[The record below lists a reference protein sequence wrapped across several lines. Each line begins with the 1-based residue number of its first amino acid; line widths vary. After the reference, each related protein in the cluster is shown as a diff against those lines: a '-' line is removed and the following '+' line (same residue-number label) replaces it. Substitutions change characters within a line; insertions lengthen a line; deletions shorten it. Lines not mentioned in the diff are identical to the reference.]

1 MKVFTYSE
9 ARQHLADLLE
19 LAESEGAVRIR
30 RRDGRSF
37 TLTRERETTSP
48 LEGIGIRAP
57 VGLETLLS
65 ALEET
70 RGRHG

>member
-9 ARQHLADLLE
+9 ARQHLAEVLE

-37 TLTRERETTSP
+37 KVSLERETSSP
-48 LEGIGIRAP
+48 LEGIGVRAP
-57 VGLETLLS
+57 VGLENLLS

>member
-9 ARQHLADLLE
+9 ARQHLSEVLE

-37 TLTRERETTSP
+37 TLSLERETTSP
-48 LEGIGIRAP
+48 LEGLGIRAP
-57 VGLETLLS
+57 VGLENLLS

>member
-9 ARQHLADLLE
+9 ARQHLAEVLE
-19 LAESEGAVRIR
+19 LAESEGAVKIR

-37 TLTRERETTSP
+37 TLTLERETASP
-48 LEGIGIRAP
+48 LEGLGVRAP
-57 VGLETLLS
+57 VGLENLLS